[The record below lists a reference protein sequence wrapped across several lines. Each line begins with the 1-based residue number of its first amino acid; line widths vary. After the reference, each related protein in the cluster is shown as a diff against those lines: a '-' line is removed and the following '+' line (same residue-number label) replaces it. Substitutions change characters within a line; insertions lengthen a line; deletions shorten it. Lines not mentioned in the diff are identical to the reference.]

1 MPCTARRASQRQRRP
16 ALLAEP
22 RALPILRL
30 TDGTDHQCSSRPNE
44 TTAYPQATRTARTSR
59 RQHAPPRTDRGGRG
73 QRKRFVG
80 QTSVDSGVP
89 GRLASLAAAEAPVHI
104 NASLRRAAGA
114 HLLLANLGHGG
125 GRLEVD
131 VVSRIDLGDAFG
143 DSCHLGKLRAPERR
157 WAPVLLRRLSGTLDE
172 AAALGRRQPCDEGG
186 VSHGIHQRT
195 PLGVND
201 GVRIPRRGRRRYR
214 RPAER
219 AQAPRGQVAQGPD
232 PSVSGSVKARAAQ
245 TVSDQAATSCVWP
258 SASACAMSA

>member
-186 VSHGIHQRT
+186 VSHGIHNRTGRQPGVRT
-195 PLGVND
+195 PILSAA
-201 GVRIPRRGRRRYR
+201 RS
-214 RPAER
+214 PA
-219 AQAPRGQVAQGPD
+219 
-232 PSVSGSVKARAAQ
+232 SH
-245 TVSDQAATSCVWP
+245 
-258 SASACAMSA
+258 